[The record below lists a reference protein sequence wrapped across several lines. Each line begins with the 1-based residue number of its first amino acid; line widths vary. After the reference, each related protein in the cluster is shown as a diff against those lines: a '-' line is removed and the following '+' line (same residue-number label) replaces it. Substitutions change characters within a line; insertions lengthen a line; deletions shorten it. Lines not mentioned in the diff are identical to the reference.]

1 MRKRIILLVVI
12 LVVGVGAWTGYSLF
26 FKDAVATDNLLV
38 SGNIEAHESVV
49 SFKAVQSRVVEL
61 PFDEGQWVKAGTAA
75 GAARRQRLSA
85 AGRDQRGR
93 SAACRNSNSLPRC
106 RNSRPRMRRSANDN
120 ADLAQK
126 NIDYDRSQKLWTEKI
141 ISGDQRDHTETALKE
156 SGAAMQ
162 RDRAMERSAQQDIAV
177 AQANISNASENLEL
191 AKIMLGYTTLR
202 APFSG
207 VILTRQTE
215 LGEVMQPGT
224 PVVTLADLDHVWLR
238 AYVAETDLGRIR
250 WGQAATVHTDTYP
263 DKAYPGQISFIA
275 SEAEFTP
282 KSVETHKERV
292 TLVYRIKIDVENP
305 RHELKPGMP
314 ADATIHLGPLRC
326 RAATAVDDKTG
337 RRPRPG
343 EGFPRRPRDRSSE
356 LRRRTRRN
364 LRHRR
369 TRRRGQDH
377 DHAHPRR
384 SACARRRRRDGRAM
398 RRRRRPGRRQ
408 ASHQLHA
415 AALRPLRRSDGG

>member
-1 MRKRIILLVVI
+1 MKTRIALLVVA
-12 LVVGVGAWTGYSLF
+12 LMFGAAAWTSYSLY
-26 FKDAVATDNLLV
+26 FKNDGATDSLLV

-61 PFDEGQWVKAGTAA
+61 PFDEGQWVKAGTILARLDDSDYRQQVAINEAA
-75 GAARRQRLSA
+75 LRVQEQMLASAMQKLEAARA
-85 AGRDQRGR
+85 TI
-93 SAACRNSNSLPRC
+93 
-106 RNSRPRMRRSANDN
+106 ANDN

-126 NIDYDRSQKLWTEKI
+126 NIDNVRSQKLWNEKI
-141 ISGDQRDHTETALKE
+141 ISGDQRDHTETALKQ
-156 SGAAMQ
+156 SSAAMQ
-162 RDRAMERSAQQDIAV
+162 RDLAMEHGAEQDIAV
-177 AQANISNASENLEL
+177 AKANIRNASENLEL

-224 PVVTLADLDHVWLR
+224 PVVTLADVDHVWLR

-263 DKAYPGQISFIA
+263 DRAYPGQISFIA

-314 ADATIHLGPLRC
+314 ADATIHLGPP
-326 RAATAVDDKTG
+326 VQSG
-337 RRPRPG
+337 N
-343 EGFPRRPRDRSSE
+343 S
-356 LRRRTRRN
+356 
-364 LRHRR
+364 
-369 TRRRGQDH
+369 RG
-377 DHAHPRR
+377 
-384 SACARRRRRDGRAM
+384 
-398 RRRRRPGRRQ
+398 
-408 ASHQLHA
+408 
-415 AALRPLRRSDGG
+415 

>member
-1 MRKRIILLVVI
+1 MSKRIVLVVVILLV
-12 LVVGVGAWTGYSLF
+12 GAGAWTGYSIL
-26 FKDAVATDNLLV
+26 FKDAAATDNLLV

-49 SFKAVQSRVVEL
+49 SFKAVQSRVIEL
-61 PFDEGQWVKAGTAA
+61 PFDEGQWVKAGTLLARLDDSDYRQQVAINEAA
-75 GAARRQRLSA
+75 LQVQQQQLASAMQKLEAAHA
-85 AGRDQRGR
+85 TITD
-93 SAACRNSNSLPRC
+93 
-106 RNSRPRMRRSANDN
+106 DD

-126 NIDYDRSQKLWTEKI
+126 NIDYVRSQKLWTEKI
-141 ISGDQRDHTETALKE
+141 ISGDQRDHTDTALKQ
-156 SGAAMQ
+156 SSAAMQ
-162 RDRAMERSAQQDIAV
+162 RDLAMERSAQQDIAV
-177 AQANISNASENLEL
+177 ARANIHNAQENLEL

-238 AYVAETDLGRIR
+238 AFVAETDLGRIR

-263 DKAYPGQISFIA
+263 DREYPGQISFIS

-314 ADATIHLGPLRC
+314 ADATIHLGPP
-326 RAATAVDDKTG
+326 VQSG
-337 RRPRPG
+337 N
-343 EGFPRRPRDRSSE
+343 S
-356 LRRRTRRN
+356 
-364 LRHRR
+364 
-369 TRRRGQDH
+369 RG
-377 DHAHPRR
+377 
-384 SACARRRRRDGRAM
+384 
-398 RRRRRPGRRQ
+398 
-408 ASHQLHA
+408 
-415 AALRPLRRSDGG
+415 

>member
-1 MRKRIILLVVI
+1 MTKRIIMLVVI
-12 LVVGVGAWTGYSLF
+12 LIVGVGAWTGYSRF
-26 FKDAVATDNLLV
+26 FKDEVASDNLLV

-61 PFDEGQWVKAGTAA
+61 PFDEGQWVKAGTVLARLDDSDYRQQVAINEAA
-75 GAARRQRLSA
+75 LQVQEQQLASAMQKLEAAHA
-85 AGRDQRGR
+85 TI
-93 SAACRNSNSLPRC
+93 SN
-106 RNSRPRMRRSANDN
+106 DD

-126 NIDYDRSQKLWTEKI
+126 NLDYGRSQKLWTEKI
-141 ISGDQRDHTETALKE
+141 ISGDQRDHTDTALKE

-177 AQANISNASENLEL
+177 ARANIRSASENLEL

-305 RHELKPGMP
+305 LHELKPGMP
-314 ADATIHLGPLRC
+314 ADATIHLGAP
-326 RAATAVDDKTG
+326 VQG
-337 RRPRPG
+337 G
-343 EGFPRRPRDRSSE
+343 NS
-356 LRRRTRRN
+356 
-364 LRHRR
+364 
-369 TRRRGQDH
+369 RG
-377 DHAHPRR
+377 
-384 SACARRRRRDGRAM
+384 
-398 RRRRRPGRRQ
+398 
-408 ASHQLHA
+408 
-415 AALRPLRRSDGG
+415 

>member
-1 MRKRIILLVVI
+1 MKRRIILLVVVLLI
-12 LVVGVGAWTGYSLF
+12 GVGAWAGYSTLF
-26 FKDAVATDNLLV
+26 SSRIATDSLLV

-49 SFKAVQSRVVEL
+49 SFKAVQSRIVEL
-61 PFDEGQWVKAGTAA
+61 PFDEGQWVTAGTLLARLDDSDYRQQVAINEAA
-75 GAARRQRLSA
+75 LEVQEQQLSSAMQRLEA
-85 AGRDQRGR
+85 AH
-93 SAACRNSNSLPRC
+93 ATV
-106 RNSRPRMRRSANDN
+106 ANDN

-126 NIDYDRSQKLWTEKI
+126 NIDYGRSQKLWSDKI
-141 ISGDQRDHTETALKE
+141 ISGDQRDHTETALKQ
-156 SGAAMQ
+156 SSAAIQ
-162 RDRAMERSAQQDIAV
+162 RDRAMERSAQQDIEV
-177 AQANISNASENLEL
+177 AKANIRNATENLRL

-238 AYVAETDLGRIR
+238 AYIAETDLGRIR

-263 DKAYPGQISFIA
+263 DKALPGQISFIS

-314 ADATIHLGPLRC
+314 ADATIHLGPP
-326 RAATAVDDKTG
+326 VQSG
-337 RRPRPG
+337 N
-343 EGFPRRPRDRSSE
+343 S
-356 LRRRTRRN
+356 
-364 LRHRR
+364 
-369 TRRRGQDH
+369 RG
-377 DHAHPRR
+377 
-384 SACARRRRRDGRAM
+384 
-398 RRRRRPGRRQ
+398 
-408 ASHQLHA
+408 
-415 AALRPLRRSDGG
+415 

>member
-1 MRKRIILLVVI
+1 MTKRIIMLVAI
-12 LVVGVGAWTGYSLF
+12 LVVGVGAWAGYSLF
-26 FKDAVATDNLLV
+26 FKDEIATDNLLV

-61 PFDEGQWVKAGTAA
+61 PFDEGQWVKAGTILARLDDSDYRQQEAINQSALQVQEQQLASAMQKLEAA
-75 GAARRQRLSA
+75 HATIS
-85 AGRDQRGR
+85 
-93 SAACRNSNSLPRC
+93 
-106 RNSRPRMRRSANDN
+106 NDN

-141 ISGDQRDHTETALKE
+141 ISGDQRDHTDTALKQ

-162 RDRAMERSAQQDIAV
+162 RDRAMERCAQQDIAV
-177 AQANISNASENLEL
+177 AKANIRSASENLEL

-263 DKAYPGQISFIA
+263 DRAYPGQISFIS

-314 ADATIHLGPLRC
+314 ADATIHIGAP
-326 RAATAVDDKTG
+326 VQSG
-337 RRPRPG
+337 
-343 EGFPRRPRDRSSE
+343 
-356 LRRRTRRN
+356 N
-364 LRHRR
+364 I
-369 TRRRGQDH
+369 RG
-377 DHAHPRR
+377 
-384 SACARRRRRDGRAM
+384 
-398 RRRRRPGRRQ
+398 
-408 ASHQLHA
+408 
-415 AALRPLRRSDGG
+415 

>member
-1 MRKRIILLVVI
+1 MKTRIVIFAVLV
-12 LVVGVGAWTGYSLF
+12 LGVGAWAGYSVYF
-26 FKDAVATDNLLV
+26 NDAITPDNLLV

-61 PFDEGQWVKAGTAA
+61 PFDEGQWVAAGTLLAKLDDSDYRQQVAINEAA
-75 GAARRQRLSA
+75 LLVQEQQLASALQKVEAARSTV
-85 AGRDQRGR
+85 
-93 SAACRNSNSLPRC
+93 
-106 RNSRPRMRRSANDN
+106 ANDE
-120 ADLAQK
+120 ADLAQRK
-126 NIDYDRSQKLWTEKI
+126 IDYERNQKLWIEKI
-141 ISGDQRDHTETALKE
+141 ISGDLRDHTETSLKQ
-156 SGAAMQ
+156 SNATLQ
-162 RDRAMERSAQQDIAV
+162 RDLALEHSAQQDIAV
-177 AQANISNASENLEL
+177 AKANIRSASENLNL

-263 DKAYPGQISFIA
+263 DRAYPGQISFIS

-305 RHELKPGMP
+305 HHELKPGMP
-314 ADATIHLGPLRC
+314 ADATIHLGPP
-326 RAATAVDDKTG
+326 VQSG
-337 RRPRPG
+337 N
-343 EGFPRRPRDRSSE
+343 S
-356 LRRRTRRN
+356 
-364 LRHRR
+364 
-369 TRRRGQDH
+369 RG
-377 DHAHPRR
+377 
-384 SACARRRRRDGRAM
+384 
-398 RRRRRPGRRQ
+398 
-408 ASHQLHA
+408 
-415 AALRPLRRSDGG
+415 